1 MTEVFQ
7 QSPNIVH
14 ITIEDA
20 DRKTERFVA
29 GRTLVD
35 VIEHI
40 EAALKDPT
48 TPAKPHKARKP
59 RRTKAQM
66 KAEAN
71 PDGEGTQ
78 IEPPAP
84 GKPKWGETGLGKP
97 APAAKEEVPF

>member
-1 MTEVFQ
+1 MTIPDDDRQYLGVMQ
-7 QSPNIVH
+7 Q
-14 ITIEDA
+14 A
-20 DRKTERFVA
+20 DKLEQ
-29 GRTLVD
+29 
-35 VIEHI
+35 IK
-40 EAALKDPT
+40 AALT
-48 TPAKPHKARKP
+48 GTPRETPKAKRKP